1 MNECPACNYQ
11 TDPLKGICPECGADF
26 TQISRKIFDK
36 FKAWRRTNWSLKII
50 RGIYMAMILIMLL
63 GWSMDAIFMIASWIF
78 RSNSSFYAVLSW
90 ISMTSFSI
98 LDFGTRIGMA
108 VACFLLPIA
117 SFRNGPISHRM
128 IIALQI
134 LVLMRIVDYVGI
146 SFFGFYTNLYSK
158 VPEITY
164 VLVGISLQWI
174 PWILIVLIL
183 MQISSAFDNLKLRK
197 RFKLMMIFLLAQIP
211 YQMLMALLQ
220 SSSTVQNMLGFSRE
234 EVIWYQ
240 MSDGMKIFIQTGST
254 LSMIA
259 AFIYAVMGWIFIG
272 QLCGLMGQALK
283 INIPA
288 SPTPPNAT
296 AE

>member
-36 FKAWRRTNWSLKII
+36 FKAWKRTNWSLKII

-98 LDFGTRIGMA
+98 LDFGTRVGMV

-183 MQISSAFDNLKLRK
+183 MQISSAFDNPKLRNK
-197 RFKLMMIFLLAQIP
+197 FKLMMIFLLAQIP
-211 YQMLMALLQ
+211 YQLLMALLQ
-220 SSSTVQNMLGFSRE
+220 SSSTVQNMLGFSGE

-240 MSDGMKIFIQTGST
+240 MSDGMTIFIQTGST

-259 AFIYAVMGWIFIG
+259 AFIYVVMGWIFIG
-272 QLCGLMGQALK
+272 QLRGLMGQTLK